1 MVRSRRTVGRGR
13 GHEPYRARDPY
24 RAAGRGGQAVG
35 PSRGTRGAGPPSPG
49 VPRAPRRRPC
59 TGARK
64 PKRPGTARRARSA
77 ARWRCAASR
86 AIRSAPTFE
95 PFCAS
100 FARVV
105 RRYRNLSE
113 YRRPRA
119 RRGLRLR
126 SDPSNRPPRYCGKHA
141 PPPRAPRC
149 DLCPPCACPQALR
162 QKRFKWYS
170 PTDMLALLVP

>member
-1 MVRSRRTVGRGR
+1 MGRGR
-13 GHEPYRARDPY
+13 GHEPYRRARDPY

-100 FARVV
+100 FARV
-105 RRYRNLSE
+105 RRSPLSE
-113 YRRPRA
+113 FIGISPAARAPRFAFEKIRRTGRPGIAVNTAPA
-119 RRGLRLR
+119 RR
-126 SDPSNRPPRYCGKHA
+126 A
-141 PPPRAPRC
+141 RAPRC